1 MKSKVLASAMISVIA
16 LSTFSAL
23 PAQASPTDRLEEVI
37 KNNTLQSE
45 SVGTER
51 DVLADVVDHDLLTTN
66 NDETIVSDTQG
77 KIVLHKSPEV
87 PMLVTSDGGTVGI
100 GVPFQKVASEP
111 FEISDGLVGY
121 HNGNGS
127 TTVRAIKEDGS
138 AQTATVLDS
147 SSAPERFDYPIS
159 LPDGAVLE
167 ASGDVILVISSA
179 GEFIGGFAPAWAT
192 DANGTEVATEYV
204 VDGATITQVVSHQ
217 AGNFEYPIVADPL
230 YSRGMIASVDREQ
243 FRNGGY
249 ELDIKVTAL
258 ARGAWLNS
266 PLLVAQR
273 GLEDLQ
279 EHHGRSMNASNIQQW
294 NCHVAGLPGT
304 FTINLEGW
312 RRSYPD
318 WRARIAPSVI
328 MANPAAACNW

>member
-1 MKSKVLASAMISVIA
+1 MRSRFLASVIVFVVA
-16 LSTFSAL
+16 LSTFGAL
-23 PAQASPTDRLEEVI
+23 PAQASQAELLEEVLE
-37 KNNTLQSE
+37 NNTLQSN

-51 DVLADVVDHDLLTTN
+51 DVLADIVDHDLLTAD
-66 NDETIVSDTQG
+66 NDKTVISDTQG
-77 KIVLHKSPEV
+77 KILLHRAPEV
-87 PMLVTSDGGTVGI
+87 PMLVTSDEGTVGI
-100 GVPFQKVASEP
+100 GVPFQQTASEP
-111 FEISDGLVGY
+111 FEISDGLIGY
-121 HNGNGS
+121 RNGNES

-147 SSAPERFDYPIS
+147 SSAPERFDYP
-159 LPDGAVLE
+159 LTVPDGAVLE
-167 ASGDVILVISSA
+167 VSGEVVLVISST
-179 GEFIGGFAPAWAT
+179 GDFIGGFAPAWAT
-192 DANGTEVATEYV
+192 DANGTEVPTEYV
-204 VDGATITQVVSHQ
+204 VNGTTITQLVTHQ
-217 AGNFEYPIVADPL
+217 AGDFEYPIVADPL
-230 YSRGMIASVDREQ
+230 YSRGMIASVNREQ
-243 FRNGGY
+243 FVRGGY
-249 ELDIKVTAL
+249 EMDIKVTAL

-273 GLEDLQ
+273 GREDLQ

-328 MANPAAACNW
+328 KANPAAACNW